1 VFSVS
6 RTFRPTRSTLAD
18 TMPSYGPISPRSHGP
33 NPGRVSG
40 SVAPETSQSAAH
52 AIIWLPLS
60 PVALRIRLP
69 CFSGLLVSGRI
80 LPLSTH

>member
-1 VFSVS
+1 MFSVS

-40 SVAPETSQSAAH
+40 SVAPETPQSAAH
-52 AIIWLPLS
+52 AMIWPPLS
-60 PVALRIRLP
+60 PVAARIWLP